1 MVGMKKNGL
10 TLVELVGVIALL
22 AILAVILAPR
32 LRDQVAKSRDA
43 KAIAVLGA
51 LRGAS
56 EAYHADS
63 GEITSSS
70 VPITLN
76 TFNVVQ
82 DDDKSGLDR
91 LKSSLNQEA
100 RSMFG
105 AGGYSVEIGG
115 VRESSDGAVSYGE
128 RIGYTFHATVG
139 STADGISL
147 WFIER
152 AIGTNDGRYDT
163 KGNRWVEY

>member
-1 MVGMKKNGL
+1 MKKRGL
-10 TLVELVGVIALL
+10 TLVELVVVIALL
-22 AILAVILAPR
+22 AILAVVLAPR

-43 KAIAVLGA
+43 KAIAILGA

-70 VPITLN
+70 VPTTLN
-76 TFNVVQ
+76 IFNVVQ

-91 LKSSLNQEA
+91 LVSSLNQEA
-100 RSMFG
+100 KTMFKVG
-105 AGGYSVEIGG
+105 RYSVEIGG
-115 VRESSDGAVSYGE
+115 VRESSEGAVSYGE
-128 RIGYTFHATVG
+128 RIGYTFHAPAG
-139 STADGISL
+139 STADGIMV
-147 WFIER
+147 WFTER
-152 AIGTNDGRYDT
+152 VIGTANGRYDT